1 MKRVTM
7 RTARVPHRCD
17 SCKGAIN
24 PGERYAELV
33 YGPGWYGIS
42 RGMSGCPMGGK
53 CRPVCVQFKPLVVA
67 CYKCARIITG
77 RAP

>member
-33 YGPGWYGIS
+33 YGPGWYGINGPHWVRLHCHGAS
-42 RGMSGCPMGGK
+42 TTDCP
-53 CRPVCVQFKPLVVA
+53 
-67 CYKCARIITG
+67 
-77 RAP
+77 RAT